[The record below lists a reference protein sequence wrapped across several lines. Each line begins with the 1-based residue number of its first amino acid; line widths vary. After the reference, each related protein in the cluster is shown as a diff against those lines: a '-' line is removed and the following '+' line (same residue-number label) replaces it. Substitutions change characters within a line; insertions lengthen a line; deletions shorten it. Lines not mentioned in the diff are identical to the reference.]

1 MMKKRLALVL
11 TAALLLLALCLTSCA
26 KKDAGYVVLS
36 EPLAEEQFAIGFRKE
51 DKALCQAVE
60 KALVEMK
67 EDGTLA
73 KIDEKWFGKEV
84 SIVDASLVTADAADD
99 SLTKL
104 QERGKFVLGLDDSF
118 PPMGYRDENNEIVGY
133 DIDVATEVCK
143 RLGVELVLQPI
154 SWTAKEKE
162 INSGNID
169 CIWNGFSINPERQ
182 EQLCLSMPY
191 LKNRQVI
198 VTTQELYDK
207 GLKSAEDLAGKT
219 LVLQGGSTAVD
230 ALAEFPDLAA
240 SLKGGA
246 AVEVDTYVL
255 AMFDLSSG
263 GADAVLMDEVVAN
276 YYIANPAEQE

>member
-1 MMKKRLALVL
+1 M
-11 TAALLLLALCLTSCA
+11 
-26 KKDAGYVVLS
+26 
-36 EPLAEEQFAIGFRKE
+36 
-51 DKALCQAVE
+51 
-60 KALVEMK
+60 
-67 EDGTLA
+67 
-73 KIDEKWFGKEV
+73 
-84 SIVDASLVTADAADD
+84 
-99 SLTKL
+99 
-104 QERGKFVLGLDDSF
+104 
-118 PPMGYRDENNEIVGY
+118 
-133 DIDVATEVCK
+133 ATEVCK

-191 LKNRQVI
+191 LQNRQVI
-198 VTTQELYDK
+198 VTTQKLYDK
-207 GLKSAEDLAGKT
+207 GLKTAEDLAGKT

-276 YYIANPAEQE
+276 YYIANPAAQE